1 MLICLTAIFS
11 LLLLLTSVFKT
22 GKSTKDWLRIII
34 AVLVML
40 IGVRLCVDIFRLA
53 WAIALVIMAVY
64 LALLLY
70 AALWID
76 KKIRD
81 RDNQNLE

>member
-1 MLICLTAIFS
+1 MIVLICLTAIFS

-22 GKSTKDWLRIII
+22 GKKTKDWLRIII

-53 WAIALVIMAVY
+53 WAIALVITAVY
-64 LALLLY
+64 LALLCY
-70 AALWID
+70 VAVWID
-76 KKIRD
+76 NKIRD
-81 RDNQNLE
+81 RNS

>member
-1 MLICLTAIFS
+1 MIMLICLTAIFS

-22 GKSTKDWLRIII
+22 GKKTKDWLRIII

-53 WAIALVIMAVY
+53 WAIATLIMAAY

-70 AALWID
+70 AAVWID
-76 KKIRD
+76 KKLRD
-81 RDNQNLE
+81 RDS

>member
-1 MLICLTAIFS
+1 MIMLICLTAIFS

-22 GKSTKDWLRIII
+22 GKKTKDWLRIII

-53 WAIALVIMAVY
+53 WAIATLIMAAY

-70 AALWID
+70 AAVWID
-76 KKIRD
+76 KKLRD
-81 RDNQNLE
+81 RD